1 MSSDMLVKLY
11 DLSPNPELD
20 ARLAANGIAIRR
32 ALPPELVTINQWIAP
47 RFGTGWVGENTVAMS
62 RQPPSTFVAIKDNA
76 LVGFACYDATAR
88 GFFGPTGVD
97 ESMRGKG
104 AGHGLLLACLLDMR
118 SQGYGYAIIGGAGPM
133 EFYARAV
140 GATAIPGS
148 VPGIYAG
155 MLRAADP
162 NGTDDK

>member
-11 DLSPNPELD
+11 ELTSSPELD
-20 ARLAANGIAIRR
+20 ARLAANGITIRR
-32 ALPPELVTINQWIAP
+32 ALPPEMVTINSWIAP
-47 RFGTGWVGENTVAMS
+47 RFGVGWVSEATVAMS
-62 RQPPSTFVAIKDNA
+62 RQPVSCFIAIKDEQ
-76 LVGFACYDATAR
+76 LVGFACSDATAR

-97 ESMRGKG
+97 ESMRGQG

-118 SQGYGYAIIGGAGPM
+118 AQGYGYGIIGGAGPQ

-148 VPGIYAG
+148 SPGIYAG
-155 MLRAADP
+155 MLKMAAP
-162 NGTDDK
+162 SGVSE

>member
-11 DLSPNPELD
+11 DLKPNPELD
-20 ARLAANGIAIRR
+20 ARLAANGIVIRR
-32 ALPPELVTINQWIAP
+32 ALPPEMVTINQWIEP
-47 RFGTGWVGENTVAMS
+47 RFGIGWVGENTVAMS
-62 RQPPSTFVAIKDNA
+62 RQPPTTFVAIKDKA

-97 ESMRGKG
+97 ESMRGQG
-104 AGHGLLLACLLDMR
+104 A
-118 SQGYGYAIIGGAGPM
+118 AGPM
-133 EFYARAV
+133 DFYARTV
-140 GATAIPGS
+140 GAIAIEGS

-162 NGTDDK
+162 NGDDDK